1 MTKKKNAHFKI
12 FNIWYEYLFTKLFSD
27 FVLIQFKA
35 QINSGYDINLKK
47 KPIFINNT
55 YYNYNRL

>member
-47 KPIFINNT
+47 KNPFYKQYI
-55 YYNYNRL
+55 L